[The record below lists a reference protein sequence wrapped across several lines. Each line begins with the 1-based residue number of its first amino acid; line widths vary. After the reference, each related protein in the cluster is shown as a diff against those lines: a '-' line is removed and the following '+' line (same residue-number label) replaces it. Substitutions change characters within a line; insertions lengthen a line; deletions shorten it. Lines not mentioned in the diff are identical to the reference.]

1 MTQEL
6 PREVCQE
13 VCWCNEPRNLNDV
26 LLNLRRGFLTLMLFV
41 PVKMLQDWHAVV
53 CARFETFIH
62 DHVQEFMTRTRSL
75 NTMSAEPFDLLLKPY
90 AIKSR
95 TCLLNSFNKRLQKR
109 FTTDVMLTLWKR
121 KDIKYPLF
129 PMWKIPLGIHDRIHT
144 PVFFGCHATLPV
156 LPFHW
161 AEKDKSFLAPIRSQN
176 GGDRLKLVW

>member
-13 VCWCNEPRNLNDV
+13 VCLCNEPRNLNDV

-41 PVKMLQDWHAVV
+41 RVKMLQDRHAVV
-53 CARFETFIH
+53 CVRFETFIH
-62 DHVQEFMTRTRSL
+62 VREFMTRTRSL

-109 FTTDVMLTLWKR
+109 FTTET
-121 KDIKYPLF
+121 
-129 PMWKIPLGIHDRIHT
+129 
-144 PVFFGCHATLPV
+144 
-156 LPFHW
+156 
-161 AEKDKSFLAPIRSQN
+161 
-176 GGDRLKLVW
+176 